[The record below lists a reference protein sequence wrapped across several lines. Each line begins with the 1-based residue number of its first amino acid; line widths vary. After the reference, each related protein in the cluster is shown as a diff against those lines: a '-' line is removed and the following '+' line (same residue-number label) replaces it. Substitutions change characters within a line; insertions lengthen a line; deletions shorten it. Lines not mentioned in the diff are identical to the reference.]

1 MRRCLILSSVRTI
14 QLGITAGK
22 VGSMELITFFTTK
35 NRARAHTSTPYPNS
49 YCRMCAM
56 SPSPYKKSKPPE
68 KFMQEITF
76 SCLLRVCVF
85 SGLVHIFQR
94 SNTRSART
102 VYHPHPE
109 RKPLTFILCV
119 FCLLSVRLPPIFY
132 FYLFFRLSSSFH
144 AFHFP
149 IIWYIF
155 HALLIFFFFFMGNWY
170 LCFGMSLAPSAFAHL
185 LRRKCLPS
193 PVIHNFAKDVWK
205 PLGLECDRRD
215 GWPAETMRLVVVE
228 KKLIRKKLSL
238 GVRFYLNKRAG

>member
-14 QLGITAGK
+14 QLGITAGT

-102 VYHPHPE
+102 VYHPHPK

-119 FCLLSVRLPPIFY
+119 FCLQSVRLPPIFY

-155 HALLIFFFFFMGNWY
+155 HALLIFFHG
-170 LCFGMSLAPSAFAHL
+170 
-185 LRRKCLPS
+185 
-193 PVIHNFAKDVWK
+193 
-205 PLGLECDRRD
+205 
-215 GWPAETMRLVVVE
+215 
-228 KKLIRKKLSL
+228 KLISLFRHVFSTISLRAFVAPKMPAQPRHTQCRKRCMKAI
-238 GVRFYLNKRAG
+238 RT